1 MLEQTRAV
9 AALDH
14 ADAAAGIIARFK
26 TVVTSIPDAV
36 AVTDDHRAA
45 TFARVAA
52 EAAGVRCH
60 IESRFGAVG
69 SAGAF
74 DAEGRAVPVAV
85 LQGHTV
91 RAVSTILGV
100 IASGHPVVVLDS
112 RTPPARLAELVGRT
126 GARLVLADADLM
138 QVAEQLGDDCA
149 PVSIDRVAVA
159 ESETGMHALWD
170 NPTDPSLPAALAFT
184 SGSTGVPKIVINDQ
198 RMLVADAWD
207 NSIATGCYD
216 ADDVIAHTLPMAFH
230 AGLMVTVA
238 GLVVGCTMRLYD
250 TRAHGIGSLAEW
262 IDESGC
268 TIMHSSPA
276 ILRGFVAARPKP
288 GHLTRLRSLT
298 IAGEAAHGRDVEGMR
313 RLIPETCVIRN
324 RYGSSETGLIAEY
337 AVSSDHPELVGPL
350 PVGRPV
356 GTTTVSLVT
365 DPADDPM
372 GLADDD
378 LPPFAEGS
386 GLVVIHRDFLAS
398 GYWGDPAATAAAFDR
413 DENGDMRFT
422 SRDIGTFDG
431 EPAGELRLL
440 GRRDHS
446 VKVRGYLVEPGDV
459 DAALYKLP
467 DVKEALTVGVPSPDS
482 GQYRLVSYIAS
493 AAERPN
499 AASVRA
505 ALRRVLPGHLVPE
518 TVVFLHALPRTERGK
533 LDRSALPAPPELVVG
548 EPPANEW
555 ERLVAQLW
563 AEILDVE
570 EVGRDTDFFELGG
583 DSLAAEELTSRIVSD
598 LGVREQ
604 DVNSAML
611 AESPT
616 LVEYAKRLH
625 RKPDPRNQTLSEL
638 RTQGSKPPLFF
649 IAGGGGLGVGFVP
662 VVRHLPEDQPVYALQ
677 SYGLERRAVPDW
689 SVKAT
694 ARRHVRSLRRIQ
706 PHGPYY
712 IAGHS
717 FGGIVAL
724 EVAKQLQAA
733 GEQVDLLIELDS
745 FPPDPALQPKPEPRS
760 FARKARDLVGLAV
773 TGIVP
778 TPGMGQYWRFHEQS
792 RVLSSWYRTSAYTG
806 RTLVVLADSEEKEE
820 RSQWGPHLSGR
831 WDLVAT
837 DGDHVTMLRD
847 PYARQVA
854 DAISAALEDVRGD
867 DPDDPDADKPDDA
880 GRSGDTDDA
889 GRNSQGSG
897 TGDGSAARNG
907 ESTGPLAGAL

>member
-1 MLEQTRAV
+1 MLEQRRAL
-9 AALDH
+9 APLDH
-14 ADAAAGIIARFK
+14 SDAAGGVIARFK
-26 TVVTSIPDAV
+26 TVVSSIPDET
-36 AVTDDHRAA
+36 AVTDSARKA
-45 TFARVAA
+45 TFTEIAA

-60 IESRFGAVG
+60 IDNRFGAVG
-69 SAGAF
+69 ASGAL
-74 DAEGRAVPVAV
+74 DDEGRPVPVAV

-112 RTPPARLAELVGRT
+112 RTPAARLSELVQRT
-126 GARLVLADADLM
+126 GARLVFADADLM
-138 QVAEQLGDDCA
+138 EVAEQLDPACA

-159 ESETGMHALWD
+159 ESETGIQALWN
-170 NPTDPSLPAALAFT
+170 NPADPSLPAALAFT

-198 RMLVADAWD
+198 RMLTADAWG
-207 NSIATGCYD
+207 NSLATGCYD
-216 ADDVIAHTLPMAFH
+216 AEDVIAHTLPMAFH

-250 TRAHGIGSLAEW
+250 TRSHGIGSLAEW

-276 ILRGFVAARPKP
+276 ILRGFVAVRPKP
-288 GHLTRLRSLT
+288 AHLVNLRSLT

-337 AVSSDHPELVGPL
+337 AVTSAHPELVGPL
-350 PVGRPV
+350 PVGTPV
-356 GTTTVSLVT
+356 GTTTVSFVT
-365 DPADDPM
+365 DPADDPLA
-372 GLADDD
+372 GADDD

-386 GLVVIHRDFLAS
+386 GLVVINRDFLAT
-398 GYWGDPAATAAAFDR
+398 GYWGNPAATQAAFGTD
-413 DENGDMRFT
+413 DEGDIVYT
-422 SRDIGTFDG
+422 SRDIGTYDDEG
-431 EPAGELRLL
+431 HLRLL

-467 DVKEALTVGVPSPDS
+467 DVKEALTVGVPRPDS

-493 AAERPN
+493 SAERPN

-505 ALRRVLPGHLVPE
+505 ALRQVLPGHLVPE
-518 TVVFLHALPRTERGK
+518 SVVFLHALPRTERGK
-533 LDRSALPAPPELVVG
+533 LDRAALPTAPEIEVG

-583 DSLAAEELTSRIVSD
+583 DSLAAEELTSRVVSD
-598 LGVREQ
+598 LGVPDE
-604 DVNSAML
+604 DVNAAML

-638 RTQGSKPPLFF
+638 RTTGSKPPLFF

-662 VVRHLPEDQPVYALQ
+662 VVRHLGEDQPVYALQ
-677 SYGLERRAVPDW
+677 SYGLERRALPDW
-689 SVKAT
+689 SVKST
-694 ARRHVRSLRRIQ
+694 ARRHVRSIQRIQ

-724 EVAKQLQAA
+724 EIAKQLQAA
-733 GEQVDLLIELDS
+733 GEKVDLLIELDS

-760 FARKARDLVGLAV
+760 LTRKARDLVGLAV

-792 RVLSSWYRTSAYTG
+792 RVLSAWYRTGAYAG
-806 RTLVVLADSEEKEE
+806 RTLVVLADSPEKEE
-820 RSQWGPHLSGR
+820 RAQWGPHLSGK
-831 WDLVAT
+831 WDLVYSE
-837 DGDHVTMLRD
+837 GDHITMLRD
-847 PYARQVA
+847 PYARHVAEVITEALA
-854 DAISAALEDVRGD
+854 DARGETDATPLVESAAAAAPVDELEEVEAAEAIGD
-867 DPDDPDADKPDDA
+867 SD
-880 GRSGDTDDA
+880 S
-889 GRNSQGSG
+889 
-897 TGDGSAARNG
+897 
-907 ESTGPLAGAL
+907 STPVAGAV

>member
-1 MLEQTRAV
+1 MLEQTRAL

-14 ADAAAGIIARFK
+14 ADAATGIIARFK
-26 TVVTSIPDAV
+26 TVVTSIPNAV
-36 AVTDDHRAA
+36 AVTDDHRQA
-45 TFARVAA
+45 TFARIAA

-60 IESRFGAVG
+60 IDNRFGAVG
-69 SAGAF
+69 SSGAF

-112 RTPPARLAELVGRT
+112 RTPAARLAELVGRT
-126 GARLVLADADLM
+126 GARLVLADSDLM
-138 QVAEQLGDDCA
+138 EVAEQLGDDCA
-149 PVSIDRVAVA
+149 PVCIDRVAVA
-159 ESETGMHALWD
+159 ESEAGMQALWN

-216 ADDVIAHTLPMAFH
+216 AYDVIAHTLPMAFH

-250 TRAHGIGSLAEW
+250 TRTHGIGTLAEW

-276 ILRGFVAARPKP
+276 ILRGFVAVRPKP
-288 GHLTRLRSLT
+288 AHLARLRSLT

-337 AVSSDHPELVGPL
+337 AVTSDHPELVGPL

-365 DPADDPM
+365 DPVDDPM
-372 GLADDD
+372 ARDDDD

-398 GYWGDPAATAAAFDR
+398 GYWGDPEATAAAFGR

-422 SRDIGTFDG
+422 SRDIGVFDDG
-431 EPAGELRLL
+431 ALRLL

-467 DVKEALTVGVPSPDS
+467 DVKEALTVGVARPDS
-482 GQYRLVSYIAS
+482 GQYRLVSYVAS
-493 AAERPN
+493 SAERPN

-505 ALRRVLPGHLVPE
+505 ALRQVLPGHLVPE

-533 LDRSALPAPPELVVG
+533 LDRAALPAPPELVVG

-570 EVGRDTDFFELGG
+570 EVGRETDFFELGG
-583 DSLAAEELTSRIVSD
+583 DSLAAEELTSRVVSD

-604 DVNSAML
+604 DVTSAML

-625 RKPDPRNQTLSEL
+625 RKPDARNQTVSEL

-706 PHGPYY
+706 AHGPYY

-733 GEQVDLLIELDS
+733 GEEVDLLVELDS

-760 FARKARDLVGLAV
+760 LARKARDLLGLAV

-792 RVLSSWYRTSAYTG
+792 RVLSSWYRTGAYSG

-831 WDLVAT
+831 WDLVTT

-847 PYARQVA
+847 PYAQQVA
-854 DAISAALEDVRGD
+854 HAISAALDEARGD
-867 DPDDPDADKPDDA
+867 GPEGPGASDATGVAAGPDAGP
-880 GRSGDTDDA
+880 
-889 GRNSQGSG
+889 
-897 TGDGSAARNG
+897 AARAEG
-907 ESTGPLAGAL
+907 STGSTGPLAGAV

>member
-1 MLEQTRAV
+1 MRPETEAVTGEGTTRMVDQRRALN
-9 AALDH
+9 ALDH
-14 ADAAAGIIARFK
+14 TDAASGIIARFK
-26 TVVTSIPDAV
+26 TVTESIPHET
-36 AVTDDHRAA
+36 AVTDDDREAS
-45 TFARVAA
+45 FARVAA

-60 IESRFGAVG
+60 IDNSLGPLS
-69 SAGAF
+69 SASAL
-74 DAEGRAVPVAV
+74 DSQGRPVPVAV

-112 RTPPARLAELVGRT
+112 RTPAARLAELVGRT
-126 GARLVLADADLM
+126 GARLCFAGAEFMD
-138 QVAEQLGDDCA
+138 VAAELGADCA
-149 PVSIDRVAVA
+149 AVCIDRVAIA
-159 ESETGMHALWD
+159 ESEKGLQALWN
-170 NPTDPSLPAALAFT
+170 NPVDPALPAALAFT

-198 RMLVADAWD
+198 RMLVADAWG

-216 ADDVIAHTLPMAFH
+216 ADDVIAHTLPMSFH

-238 GLVVGCTMRLYD
+238 GLVVGSTMRLYD
-250 TRAHGIGSLAEW
+250 TRAHGIGTLAEW

-276 ILRGFVAARPKP
+276 ILRGFVGVRPKP

-313 RLIPETCVIRN
+313 RLIPEQCVIRN

-337 AVSSDHPELVGPL
+337 AIASDHPELVGPL
-350 PVGRPV
+350 PVGTPV
-356 GTTTVSLVT
+356 GNTTVSLMT
-365 DPADDPM
+365 DPASDPLS
-372 GLADDD
+372 GVDDD
-378 LPPFAEGS
+378 LPPFAPGS
-386 GLVVIHRDFLAS
+386 GLVVIHRDYLAT
-398 GYWGDPAATAAAFDR
+398 GYWGDPETSAAVFGR
-413 DENGDMRFT
+413 DEGEEQGVGPGMRFT
-422 SRDIGTFDG
+422 SRDIGTMEG
-431 EPAGELRLL
+431 GALRLL

-467 DVKEALTVGVPSPDS
+467 DIKEALTVGVPRPDS
-482 GQYRLVSYIAS
+482 SQYRLVSYVAS
-493 AAERPN
+493 SAERPS
-499 AASVRA
+499 AAPVRA

-518 TVVFLHALPRTERGK
+518 SVVFLHALPRTERGK
-533 LDRSALPAPPELVVG
+533 LDRSALPAPPELLVG

-555 ERLVAQLW
+555 ERLVAGLW

-570 EVGRDTDFFELGG
+570 EVGRETDFFELGG
-583 DSLAAEELTSRIVSD
+583 DSLAAEELTSRVVSD
-598 LGVREQ
+598 LGVPDE
-604 DVNSAML
+604 DVNAAML

-638 RTQGSKPPLFF
+638 RTTGDKPPLFF
-649 IAGGGGLGVGFVP
+649 IAGGGGLGVGFVS

-694 ARRHVRSLRRIQ
+694 ARRHVRSMRSIQ

-724 EVAKQLQAA
+724 EIAKQLEAA
-733 GEQVDLLIELDS
+733 GDRVDLLIELDS
-745 FPPDPALQPKPEPRS
+745 FPPDPALQPKKEPRTL
-760 FARKARDLVGLAV
+760 ARKVRDLVGLAV

-778 TPGMGQYWRFHEQS
+778 TPGMGQYWRFHDQS
-792 RVLSSWYRTSAYTG
+792 RVLSAWYRTGPYSG
-806 RTLVVLADSEEKEE
+806 RTLVVLADSEEKHE
-820 RSQWGPHLSGR
+820 RAQWGPHLSGE
-831 WDLVAT
+831 WSLIYS
-837 DGDHVTMLRD
+837 DGDHMSMLRD
-847 PYARQVA
+847 PYAEQVA
-854 DAISAALEDVRGD
+854 HAITEALADVRGETR
-867 DPDDPDADKPDDA
+867 AA
-880 GRSGDTDDA
+880 QNG
-889 GRNSQGSG
+889 G
-897 TGDGSAARNG
+897 TGDTGRTNG
-907 ESTGPLAGAL
+907 TGRSEPSPLADAV